1 MQTNPYETP
10 TVASAQDVLAVN
22 KVLRNTYMLLGMTI
36 IFSAMTAGIA
46 MVTNAPPMHFLLM
59 IGLFYGL
66 LFAIHKTQ
74 NSVWG
79 LVFTFAL
86 TGTLGYT
93 LGPIFNSLLQIPNGN
108 SIITTAL
115 GGTGFI
121 FFALSGYALVS
132 KKDFSFLSGFMLV
145 GFFVLIAG
153 VVANLFLNIPMLSL
167 AISAGFILFSSAAIL
182 MQTGQIINGGE
193 RNYVLA
199 TVTLYVSIYNILVS
213 LLHIL
218 TAFSGDD

>member
-1 MQTNPYETP
+1 MQNNPYSAP

-22 KVLRNTYMLLGMTI
+22 KVLRNTYMLLGLTI
-36 IFSAMTAGIA
+36 VFSAITAGVA
-46 MVTNAPPMHFLLM
+46 MATNAPPMPPLLM
-59 IGLFYGL
+59 IVLFYGL

-79 LVFTFAL
+79 LVLTFAL

-93 LGPIFNSLLQIPNGN
+93 LGPIFNVLLQIPNGD
-108 SIITTAL
+108 SIVTTAL

-121 FFALSGYALVS
+121 FFALSAYALVS
-132 KKDFSFLSGFMLV
+132 KKDFSFLSGFMMV
-145 GFFVLIAG
+145 GFFVLVGGMIA
-153 VVANLFLNIPMLSL
+153 NFFLSIPMLSL

-218 TAFSGDD
+218 MAFSGDD